1 MPSLPVRDEL
11 GPTLPDLAAP
21 YWRRL
26 PRAARLALVALAVL
40 VVAAILWRAVGPAAD
55 AGETSVVVSD
65 PVAFNLRF
73 GGDLE
78 RVAATGGASLALEA
92 REDGDVVQSFVVE
105 PLELPPYRGLAA
117 GTLPVYAESVK
128 DRLASR
134 FDDFTMVHEG
144 RTRINEV
151 PGYELVFAAR
161 NEAGRR
167 VYGRWVMLVPDEPG
181 AREGVT
187 LQLFARWGARVPNA
201 DALGDQGQLK
211 LPLRSFRFGT
221 EAP

>member
-1 MPSLPVRDEL
+1 MSSLPVRDEL

-21 YWRRL
+21 FWRRV
-26 PRAARLALVALAVL
+26 PRVARLALVAVLVLVVLAVL
-40 VVAAILWRAVGPAAD
+40 WRVVGPAAD

-73 GGDLE
+73 GGTLK
-78 RVAATGGASLALEA
+78 RVEPAAGASLALED
-92 REDGDVVQSFVVE
+92 RVGGEVLQSFVVE
-105 PLELPPYRGLAA
+105 PLKLPAYRGLAA
-117 GTLPVYAESVK
+117 GALPVYAESVK
-128 DRLASR
+128 TRLASQYR
-134 FDDFTMVHEG
+134 DFTMVQEG

-151 PGYELVFAAR
+151 PGYELIFAAR
-161 NEAGRR
+161 SDAGRR
-167 VYGRWVMLVPDEPG
+167 VYGRWVMMLPDEPG

-187 LQLFARWGARVPNA
+187 LELFARWGPRVPNA